1 MNKASF
7 LLTILLIIAVSA
19 SGQPEIKSM
28 SFEQYIREN
37 IPAKA
42 AIDIFLNELSWAKF
56 DPETG
61 YKLGN
66 YMPHDGIDKSSTI
79 STSNLGGTRTSFV
92 YANKPCRINTYGDS
106 FTQCHQVS
114 DAETWQEYLAGHL
127 GEPIRNFG
135 MGGLGVYQA
144 YRRMLREENTSDS
157 AKYVMLYIWGD
168 DHIRSLLRCR
178 YMLIKEWNKEQED
191 IEGVGRMF
199 HGNFWANLEMNLETG
214 QFVENNSR
222 ITEAKDLYKMTDPDW
237 MLENLKTDIALQMYL
252 FRQGKINEIDTR
264 KLEKLSMILKFPLDL
279 RNPETLRENV
289 SKLLDEY
296 GFAATKYILG
306 KTNQFVY
313 KKGKKLMVVLF
324 DPYNVLRS
332 LLEGGSRYD
341 SEIVDYLQ
349 QNKFNYFDMNL
360 VHLEDYKAFNLS
372 VDDYY
377 KRYFIGHYNPAGNHF
392 FAYSIKQ
399 KVVDWLDPK
408 PITYQNTDQ
417 KMTGFKGYLDSY

>member
-1 MNKASF
+1 MIRTF
-7 LLTILLIIAVSA
+7 LYLFLMLATTAVSA
-19 SGQPEIKSM
+19 QSKTNPM
-28 SFEQYIREN
+28 NYEQYIREN

-42 AIDIFLNELSWAKF
+42 EIDVFLNELSWAKF

-66 YMPHDGIDKSSTI
+66 YMPHDGMDKSSTI
-79 STSNLGGTRTSFV
+79 STSNSDGTRTSFV

-144 YRRMLREENTSDS
+144 YRKMLREESTKDS

-178 YMLIKEWNKEQED
+178 YMLIKEWNKEQQD
-191 IEGVGRMF
+191 LEGVGRMF

-222 ITEAKDLYKMTDPDW
+222 ITEAKDLFKMTDANW
-237 MLENLKTDIALQMYL
+237 MVENLKTDMALQMYL
-252 FRQGKINEIDTR
+252 FKQGKINEIDVR
-264 KLEKLSMILKFPLDL
+264 KLEKLSAILKFPLDL
-279 RNPETLRENV
+279 RNPETLSENV
-289 SKLLDEY
+289 AKLLDEY
-296 GFAATKYILG
+296 GFAATKYILN
-306 KTNQFVY
+306 KTSEFAQKNH
-313 KKGKKLMVVLF
+313 KKLMVILF

-332 LLEGGSRYD
+332 LLANGTRYD
-341 SEIVDYLQ
+341 TEIVDYLKK
-349 QNKFNYFDMNL
+349 NNFNYFDMNQ

-372 VDDYY
+372 VQDYY
-377 KRYFIGHYNPAGNHF
+377 KRYFVGHYNPAGNHF

-408 PITYQNTDQ
+408 PITYKKTDQ
-417 KMTGFKGYLDSY
+417 KMTDFKGYLDQY